1 MKKNGFTLIE
11 LLVVIAIIAI
21 LSVVVIP
28 SVMTVNKN
36 VNERLYNQKVE
47 NIESAAELYA
57 SNNPDIFNGADR
69 VYVYVYQLID
79 ASYLE
84 IDTKYENGDCKSSD
98 GSDIS
103 VYEKGCIT
111 DPRAEDANGN
121 PINNNILNKQQVLL
135 VKKNVGVTATIVD
148 NRQNS
153 VNSGSATL
161 TQVICDRF
169 KNGTYAGM
177 YSSTSGDSCRCSDNY
192 GDLITYKVTEDA
204 DGRKVETTTG
214 TTNICM
220 IVSTKESGDVDNW
233 LKYGSTQA
241 NWRVLGL
248 YKINGQIYPKM
259 ITSDVVQ

>member
-84 IDTKYENGDCKSSD
+84 IDTKYENGNCKSAD
-98 GSDIS
+98 GSDVS

-111 DPRAEDANGN
+111 DPRAEDADGN

-148 NRQNS
+148 NRQNNTS
-153 VNSGSATL
+153 AGSATL
-161 TQVICDRF
+161 TQVVCDRF
-169 KNGTYAGM
+169 KNGTYVGM
-177 YSSTSGDSCRCSDNY
+177 YSSTSSGTCGCND
-192 GDLITYKVTEDA
+192 TYSELVTYDA
-204 DGRKVETTTG
+204 NGNVAG

-220 IVSTKESGDVDNW
+220 IVSNKESGDVDNW